1 MDSEKNCEDAVS
13 KGIGID
19 EFYKD
24 IFNNTDRL
32 IDFYL
37 ETGENDPTKR
47 TYRRVGKTVRW

>member
-13 KGIGID
+13 KGVGID
-19 EFYKD
+19 EFYTD

-37 ETGENDPTKR
+37 ETWRK
-47 TYRRVGKTVRW
+47 